1 MENDWIALPRERRA
15 IHRPTGLILEFKAS
29 TDGTGSMRVDS
40 PNPQVLP
47 ESFLANAETLVREG
61 WLVYASASEAALAE
75 EWATETE
82 AERTPPV
89 TPA

>member
-15 IHRPTGLILEFKAS
+15 IHRPTGLILEFKAN
-29 TDGTGSMRVDS
+29 TDGSGSMRVDS

-47 ESFLANAETLVREG
+47 ESWLANAEALVREG
-61 WLVYASASEAALAE
+61 WLAYASASEVALTE
-75 EWATETE
+75 EWAAE
-82 AERTPPV
+82 AEQTSKPV